1 MSYQFQTFKMIP
13 EADEFNLEALSSIQ
27 FSFPESHF
35 RANDFNI
42 FKITFQDMIKL
53 SHS

>member
-13 EADEFNLEALSSIQ
+13 EADEFNLEGFKLYI
-27 FSFPESHF
+27 FFFPESHF

-42 FKITFQDMIKL
+42 FKITF
-53 SHS
+53 